1 MSSEQILEIKNL
13 KVSFFSNKTEIPV
26 IRGIDFAIG
35 KGKIMALVGES
46 GCGKTMTAMSILGL
60 LPHNTSIV
68 SGEVLFDGKEISK
81 YSDRQLQKIRGKEIS
96 LIFQEP
102 GLALNPV
109 YTIGN
114 QIGEVVKLHNRSVK
128 NVKKETIRLLNAVRI
143 PNPEQ
148 RINAYPHE
156 LSGGMQQ
163 RALIAM
169 AIAGQPKLI
178 IADEPT
184 TALDVTVQAQILIL
198 LKEIVRE
205 LNTSVL
211 LITHDLGIVA
221 EVADTAAVM
230 YAGKIVEF
238 GDVYDIFHS
247 PTHPYTKGLLASI
260 PRLDKKQKRLSAIPG
275 NVPDLSLLPAGCAF
289 HPRCGFLVDQC
300 KNKIPELRNIRGN
313 HQVACDVI

>member
-238 GDVYDIFHS
+238 GNVYDIFHS

-260 PRLDKKQKRLSAIPG
+260 PRLDKKQKRQS
-275 NVPDLSLLPAGCAF
+275 
-289 HPRCGFLVDQC
+289 
-300 KNKIPELRNIRGN
+300 
-313 HQVACDVI
+313 